1 MPTQFYCF
9 HALGMSDSE
18 LLALQSEKLRAMDSR
33 DTLERL
39 CNGIEFTKQNINMVA
54 AKLAIQSLGI

>member
-1 MPTQFYCF
+1 
-9 HALGMSDSE
+9 MSGSE
-18 LLALQSEKLRAMDSR
+18 LLALQNEKLQAMDSR

-39 CNGIEFTKQNINMVA
+39 CNGIKFTIQNINMVA